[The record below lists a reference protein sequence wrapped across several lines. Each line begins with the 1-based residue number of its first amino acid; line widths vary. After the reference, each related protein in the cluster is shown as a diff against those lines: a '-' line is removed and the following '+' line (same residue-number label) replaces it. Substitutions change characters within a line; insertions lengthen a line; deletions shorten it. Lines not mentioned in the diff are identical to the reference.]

1 LKKREDGLDYHSHS
15 WYTYIVLGRLLT
27 KEIDM
32 AQTTL
37 NGFAFE
43 VSIKWEGK
51 TILRNVRLDSV
62 DEATAIAAVQAHFQE
77 LGWEVLAME
86 ACPDDVV
93 CYGIN

>member
-1 LKKREDGLDYHSHS
+1 
-15 WYTYIVLGRLLT
+15 
-27 KEIDM
+27 M

-37 NGFAFE
+37 NGFGFE

-51 TILRNVRLDSV
+51 VILRNVRLDST
-62 DEATAIAAVQAHFQE
+62 DEATARAVVQAHFTE